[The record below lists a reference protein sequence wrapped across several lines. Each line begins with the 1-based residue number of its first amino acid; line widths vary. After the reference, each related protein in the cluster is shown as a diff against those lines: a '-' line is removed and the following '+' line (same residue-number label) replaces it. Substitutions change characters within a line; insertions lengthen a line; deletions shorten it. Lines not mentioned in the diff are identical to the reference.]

1 MGKIIIG
8 AAIVGLS
15 AFGAVAPAQA
25 AAPCTPTDVIRD
37 GITLTAAQIGGDVTG
52 TLDATGCNI
61 GVYYGPDST
70 GLVGGADVSG
80 ANYFGVLVNHA
91 HVDITNSQV
100 HNIGEVPLNGTQ
112 HGNAVVYINGAT
124 GTISG
129 STVSKYQKNGITI
142 SGKDANNIA
151 VESPATDVKILDNTV
166 TGEGP
171 IDYIAQNGIQVSYG
185 ATGLVRGNN
194 VSGNYYTPASN
205 EACGLLFYEAGNT
218 VGNNALTKSN
228 KVSDN
233 ETPLYMG

>member
-1 MGKIIIG
+1 MRKTIIG
-8 AAIVGLS
+8 AAIMGLS
-15 AFGAVAPAQA
+15 AFGAVAPAH
-25 AAPCTPTDVIRD
+25 AAPVCTATDVIRD
-37 GITLTAAQIGGDVTG
+37 GFTLTAAQIGGDVTG

-70 GLVGGADVSG
+70 GSVSGADVSG
-80 ANYFGVLVNHA
+80 ANYFGVLVNRA
-91 HVDITNSQV
+91 TVDITKSQI
-100 HNIGEVPLNGTQ
+100 HNIGEVPLNGAQ

-142 SGKDANNIA
+142 SGKDADNVA
-151 VESPATDVKILDNTV
+151 VASPATDVKVLNNTV

-171 IDYIAQNGIQVSYG
+171 ISYIAQNGIQVSYG

-194 VSGNYYTPASN
+194 VSGNYYTPDTN
-205 EACGLLFYEAGNT
+205 EACGLLFYQAGNT

-233 ETPLYMG
+233 ELPLYLG